1 VMRNSSGIFSL
12 EQSSVDNGQ
21 RLEVTV
27 AGDEGSSRL
36 DRVLAVRLPE
46 MSRSRLKALILAGQ
60 VSIINATL
68 KNAPIRDPAYHVAAG
83 DTITIDVPPAVPA
96 EPAGEDI
103 ALDIAYEDD
112 DIIVID
118 KPKGLV
124 VHPAGGHET
133 GTLVNALIAHC
144 GASLSGIGG
153 VKRPG
158 IVHRLDK
165 DTTGLM
171 VVAKND
177 RAHQSLSAQFA

>member
-1 VMRNSSGIFSL
+1 MAIRTAATASAVVRPAISIIRRTRANSAACSGVGSGATVSVMRNSSGIFSL

-103 ALDIAYEDD
+103 ALDIDYEDD

-118 KPKGLV
+118 KPRGLV
-124 VHPAGGHET
+124 VHPAAGHET

-144 GASLSGIGG
+144 GG
-153 VKRPG
+153 
-158 IVHRLDK
+158 
-165 DTTGLM
+165 
-171 VVAKND
+171 
-177 RAHQSLSAQFA
+177 